1 MCDPAVEL
9 PPDLQHLLHNADRV
23 VVLTGAGVSAESGVP
38 TFRDAQSGLWQQ
50 YNPEDLATTAAFE
63 REPELVWNWYAWRR
77 ELLSTV
83 EPNAGHRALVE
94 MERRSAAF
102 TLITQNVDGLHTRAG
117 NEHLL
122 ELHGNIGR
130 VKCFHEN
137 EIVSDWKESEQ
148 VPPPC
153 PRCGGPLRPDVVWFG
168 ESLPEDILQAAFDAA
183 RSCDLLFSVGTS
195 SLVQPAASLPYEA
208 KRNEAKV
215 VEVNPERTPLSAA
228 ADYVLTGPAGVIL
241 PRLIA
246 STWDQ
251 PS

>member
-9 PPDLQHLLHNADRV
+9 SPDLGRLLHDADRV
-23 VVLTGAGVSAESGVP
+23 VVLTGAGISAESGVP

-117 NEHLL
+117 NEHVL

-148 VPPPC
+148 IPPPC

-168 ESLPEDILQAAFDAA
+168 ESLPQDILQAAFDAA

-195 SLVQPAASLPYEA
+195 SLVQPAASLPFEA

-246 STWDQ
+246 STWDL
-251 PS
+251 SS

>member
-1 MCDPAVEL
+1 MCDPAVEI
-9 PPDLQHLLHNADRV
+9 PPDLGPLLHDADRV

-83 EPNAGHRALVE
+83 EPNAGHLALVE

-137 EIVSDWKESEQ
+137 EIVGDWKESEQ
-148 VPPPC
+148 IPPPC

-168 ESLPEDILQAAFDAA
+168 ESLPEDILQAAFDAV
-183 RSCDLLFSVGTS
+183 RRCDLLFSVGTS
-195 SLVQPAASLPYEA
+195 SLVQPAASLPNEA
-208 KRNEAKV
+208 KRNGAKV
-215 VEVNPERTPLSAA
+215 VEVNPERTPLSIA

-246 STWDQ
+246 SAWNH

>member
-1 MCDPAVEL
+1 MRDPAAEI
-9 PPDLQHLLHNADRV
+9 PPALGHLLRDADRV
-23 VVLTGAGVSAESGVP
+23 VVLTGAGISAESGIP

-50 YNPEDLATTAAFE
+50 YDPEDLATTAAFE

-77 ELLSTV
+77 ELLSKAA
-83 EPNAGHRALVE
+83 PNAGHRALAE

-117 NEHLL
+117 NEHVL

-130 VKCFHEN
+130 VKCFREN
-137 EIVSDWKESEQ
+137 EIVSDWKEGEKI
-148 VPPPC
+148 PPPC

-183 RSCDLLFSVGTS
+183 RRCDLLFSVGTS
-195 SLVQPAASLPYEA
+195 SLVQPAAALPYEA
-208 KRNEAKV
+208 KRNDAKV
-215 VEVNPERTPLSAA
+215 VEVNLEPTPLSAA
-228 ADYVLTGPAGVIL
+228 ADHVLTGPAGVIL
-241 PRLIA
+241 PRLVTA
-246 STWDQ
+246 AWDQ